1 MKLQDV
7 DTKIQNS
14 SAAPFRGDDVNPV
27 QDQHYRAAVNEVI
40 PLLEL
45 LGNAKVDGASAHI
58 VGSDTILPHTIL
70 PLKSAVHG
78 ILISQL

>member
-1 MKLQDV
+1 MFVELQDF

-14 SAAPFRGDDVNPV
+14 SAAPFQGDDVNPV
-27 QDQHYRAAVNEVI
+27 QDQHVNEVI

-45 LGNAKVDGASAHI
+45 HGDAKVDGASAHI